1 MSKKI
6 LIVDDH
12 PDLRRLVSITLCG
25 TGFELIEAC
34 DGDQALELILQHQPS
49 LVVLDVM
56 MPGKMDGF
64 QLCEYI
70 KSAQQLQF
78 IKVLLLSARSQATD
92 LEKGLKVRAD
102 DYMVKPFSPLLLLRK
117 VNELME

>member
-1 MSKKI
+1 
-6 LIVDDH
+6 
-12 PDLRRLVSITLCG
+12 
-25 TGFELIEAC
+25 
-34 DGDQALELILQHQPS
+34 
-49 LVVLDVM
+49 
-56 MPGKMDGF
+56 MDGF

-70 KSAQQLQF
+70 KSTPQLQF

-92 LEKGLKVRAD
+92 LEKGIKVRAD